1 MPFLLKRAW
10 NRHIVRAS
18 NQFAPSGMV
27 CQEPTKII
35 MKKWPARESIFISR
49 CFWDYYLHVF
59 QKLYATELASN
70 HMTKVTWFD
79 PPTRN
84 PLTWL
89 RNRKRVIDGITVRR
103 PFSLRN
109 EYERFRVADQT
120 LFLIQLRSSI
130 RKQEKPDLWSV
141 ACATTLAYKNE
152 FIFQQYILA
161 GRLL

>member
-1 MPFLLKRAW
+1 
-10 NRHIVRAS
+10 
-18 NQFAPSGMV
+18 
-27 CQEPTKII
+27 
-35 MKKWPARESIFISR
+35 
-49 CFWDYYLHVF
+49 
-59 QKLYATELASN
+59 
-70 HMTKVTWFD
+70 MTKVTWFD

-141 ACATTLAYKNE
+141 ACATLAYKNE

-161 GRLL
+161 GRLLLAQLKSFGL